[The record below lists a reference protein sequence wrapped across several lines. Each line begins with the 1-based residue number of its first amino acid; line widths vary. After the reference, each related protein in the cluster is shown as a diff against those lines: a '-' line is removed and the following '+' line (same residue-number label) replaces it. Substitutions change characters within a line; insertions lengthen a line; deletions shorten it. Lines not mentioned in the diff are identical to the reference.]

1 MLPLGHPDALRIMTA
16 SHPAP
21 FGRGLETLVDQSVRN
36 TWELNH
42 DQFLIHNP
50 AFQDYVSTA
59 IRDCCKGLGLE
70 NVNVQ
75 AQLYKLLLYEPGATF
90 KPHTDTE
97 KAPGMF
103 GTMIISLPSGH
114 HGGTLE
120 LSHNG
125 LVKQFSTIQDV
136 AQIQGYGVGFAMRF
150 PTLEEAIR
158 MWSRACAE
166 EGDDTPALYALELQ
180 YTDASISLQ
189 SLKAND
195 LAKAQALQ
203 QFAIHHNLV
212 LYLASCEKEV
222 SGDAEEGDD
231 DYDGYSRSKRRRYG
245 YDDYGETSDEY
256 HQITYETESSLRI
269 QRLVDVTGTE
279 LAQNLEIAEED
290 FLQDAPYEDRD
301 PTEREHTGPTGNA
314 GASATHWYRD
324 TVRMAEPSAM
334 ISADGPMPV
343 LVVVQTRQVVKSLLR
358 GHSDDCRGAIMA
370 FFDERVQHFVA
381 NRQDHQAAADVRTVC
396 QYIFENMEY
405 VGKETLEYAF
415 RVLVW
420 LITIY
425 KAIND
430 DLVRATNCCVGEKL
444 SMPTLAEIGRLVT
457 PAQFG
462 RLMPII
468 HNIVKPYGSL
478 GHRLEALKAILGP
491 DLERA
496 DIPQVR
502 ALVLAS
508 VQQVVDQ
515 AACAPTSVSGP
526 DGSALAE
533 IALVGST
540 ATLLRKDFGAL
551 YVARTDLRKHTNN
564 FSILPTVIKHAVDTH
579 FAVSFLAV
587 WGSKA
592 ILTFDPT
599 YAGKVYTTVSNT
611 MLANIHVE
619 FNEPPKSRTQGRG
632 GATAA
637 LPRQDCT
644 PQHDKFA
651 EDLSIVWH
659 HAADAG
665 MATGSA
671 HYIKTIVRDV
681 GTVNIDLVR
690 SIHLP
695 FLRNILP
702 DAVERLHTPLYADI
716 SHAYETILEDFLDRY
731 VKPQPD
737 ASGRLSR
744 MRVNCQCNR
753 CWPVNLFLASST
765 QQVARFTLGHE
776 ELQNFDVDNLRKIIP
791 MAYDEIMGMDRLMRD
806 GVRRPDFLPAGRR
819 AIPKAAAPVVA
830 AGERSRGLEV
840 INLCENSD

>member
-1 MLPLGHPDALRIMTA
+1 
-16 SHPAP
+16 
-21 FGRGLETLVDQSVRN
+21 
-36 TWELNH
+36 
-42 DQFLIHNP
+42 
-50 AFQDYVSTA
+50 
-59 IRDCCKGLGLE
+59 
-70 NVNVQ
+70 
-75 AQLYKLLLYEPGATF
+75 
-90 KPHTDTE
+90 
-97 KAPGMF
+97 
-103 GTMIISLPSGH
+103 
-114 HGGTLE
+114 
-120 LSHNG
+120 
-125 LVKQFSTIQDV
+125 
-136 AQIQGYGVGFAMRF
+136 
-150 PTLEEAIR
+150 
-158 MWSRACAE
+158 
-166 EGDDTPALYALELQ
+166 
-180 YTDASISLQ
+180 
-189 SLKAND
+189 
-195 LAKAQALQ
+195 
-203 QFAIHHNLV
+203 
-212 LYLASCEKEV
+212 
-222 SGDAEEGDD
+222 
-231 DYDGYSRSKRRRYG
+231 
-245 YDDYGETSDEY
+245 
-256 HQITYETESSLRI
+256 
-269 QRLVDVTGTE
+269 
-279 LAQNLEIAEED
+279 
-290 FLQDAPYEDRD
+290 
-301 PTEREHTGPTGNA
+301 
-314 GASATHWYRD
+314 
-324 TVRMAEPSAM
+324 
-334 ISADGPMPV
+334 
-343 LVVVQTRQVVKSLLR
+343 
-358 GHSDDCRGAIMA
+358 MA

-396 QYIFENMEY
+396 QHIFENMEY

-425 KAIND
+425 KATND
-430 DLVRATNCCVGEKL
+430 DLVRATDCCIGEKL

-457 PAQFG
+457 PAQFV

-468 HNIVKPYGSL
+468 HSIVKPYSSL
-478 GHRLEALKAILGP
+478 GHRLEALKAIFGP

-515 AACAPTSVSGP
+515 AASPTSVPGP

-533 IALVGST
+533 IALVGPT
-540 ATLLRKDFGAL
+540 ATLFRKDFDA
-551 YVARTDLRKHTNN
+551 
-564 FSILPTVIKHAVDTH
+564 FILPTVIKHAVHTH

-592 ILTFDPT
+592 GLNFDPP

-611 MLANIHVE
+611 MLANFHVE
-619 FNEPPKSRTQGRG
+619 FNEPPKSRTQGCG
-632 GATAA
+632 GTTAA

-651 EDLSIVWH
+651 KDLCIVWH

-665 MATGSA
+665 MASGPA

-702 DAVERLHTPLYADI
+702 DAVNRLHTPLYADI

-765 QQVARFTLGHE
+765 QQVARFTLGKNDRQHVHIKLDNIRFDGTHTTARSYREPQTLVVTKHDGQRQIYDAWVQRCRIGHE
-776 ELQNFDVDNLRKIIP
+776 ELQKFDVDNLRKIIP

-819 AIPKAAAPVVA
+819 PVAEAATPVAVT
-830 AGERSRGLEV
+830 GERTRGLEI
-840 INLCENSD
+840 INLCEDSD